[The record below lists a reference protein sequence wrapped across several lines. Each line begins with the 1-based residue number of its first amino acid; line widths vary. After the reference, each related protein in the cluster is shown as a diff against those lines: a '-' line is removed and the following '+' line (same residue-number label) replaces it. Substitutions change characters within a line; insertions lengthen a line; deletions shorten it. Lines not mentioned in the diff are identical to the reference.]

1 MNMLSSPMEK
11 QVLIGDS
18 AEEADILRRSKKKT
32 KRGLSEREDADME
45 IEKDGRSSQMPE
57 WIPLQRSRRDKRV
70 DQRRA
75 LRYPS
80 RGCKIADPQPEAAPP
95 EVGGEAPES
104 APATSTE
111 FSSNPTWKA
120 GENDAGN
127 QGKRG
132 PLGDKYGSWMIAN
145 RKPRN
150 YENSE
155 DIRRNNG
162 KNQGGRKENSKE
174 KSGGYQG
181 NKNNNFNK
189 EGFKIWDNS
198 RFGALQN
205 LEDETEDEAQE
216 ENNPMDRPNGPT
228 GALLSGRG
236 KRPQT
241 QTTEA
246 QLMNDKSEPRK
257 ENNTVKKAT
266 STIREE
272 GRSAEGSK
280 RQGNQA
286 AETESHTVVRG
297 YDKGNKVV
305 RTMITEEGS
314 TMEEVHTQPEGGDHH
329 QDPPDLNSLGA
340 SDGPRDPMAGV
351 EFAEGPTSSGLG
363 VVLQSRPVRRCD
375 WVKPATLS
383 CGNDISTKTFR
394 LLETAQ
400 SRMSS
405 RW

>member
-1 MNMLSSPMEK
+1 MLSSPTEK

-18 AEEADILRRSKKKT
+18 AEEADLLRRSKKKT

-45 IEKDGRSSQMPE
+45 IEEDGRSSQMPE
-57 WIPLQRSRRDKRV
+57 VDSSAEIQKGQASRPAKGPTLSFKG
-70 DQRRA
+70 A
-75 LRYPS
+75 LT
-80 RGCKIADPQPEAAPP
+80 G
-95 EVGGEAPES
+95 
-104 APATSTE
+104 
-111 FSSNPTWKA
+111 
-120 GENDAGN
+120 
-127 QGKRG
+127 
-132 PLGDKYGSWMIAN
+132 L
-145 RKPRN
+145 
-150 YENSE
+150 
-155 DIRRNNG
+155 
-162 KNQGGRKENSKE
+162 
-174 KSGGYQG
+174 G
-181 NKNNNFNK
+181 NKNSNFNK

-246 QLMNDKSEPRK
+246 QIMNDKSEPRK

-314 TMEEVHTQPEGGDHH
+314 TTEEVHTQPEGGDHH

-340 SDGPRDPMAGV
+340 SDGPGDPMAGV
-351 EFAEGPTSSGLG
+351 KFAEGPTSSGLG
-363 VVLQSRPVRRCD
+363 VVLQ
-375 WVKPATLS
+375 
-383 CGNDISTKTFR
+383 
-394 LLETAQ
+394 
-400 SRMSS
+400 
-405 RW
+405 